1 MYICKDGQK
10 PLEIKLHIMF
20 KRILVMCLMLLP
32 FMEAFAQDNGKI
44 SRKQEIELLRQANKE
59 AAATIGELTEKLA
72 VQVKAMETLVNASKE
87 VETLKAENSRLSAQ
101 LDSTLVAQTKPQQ
114 ENGIVPIALFFEV
127 GRGGLGAKERV
138 NLEFYVE
145 NAIKANPWRIFTIEG
160 IDDGLSGER
169 STQLMMQRC
178 EHVYNL
184 LLKKYGIPAE
194 QVINKGL
201 VSKDSFGSTNLNRVV
216 IIK

>member
-10 PLEIKLHIMF
+10 PQEIKLHTML
-20 KRILVMCLMLLP
+20 KRILVMGLLLFP
-32 FMEAFAQDNGKI
+32 FVGALAQDNGKI
-44 SRKQEIELLRQANKE
+44 SRKKEIELLRQANKE

-72 VQVKAMETLVNASKE
+72 VQVEAMEALVNASRE
-87 VETLKAENSRLSAQ
+87 VEVLKAENSRLSAQ
-101 LDSTLVAQTKPQQ
+101 LDSTIAAQAKPQQ

-145 NAIKANPWRIFTIEG
+145 NAIKANPWRVFTIEG
-160 IDDGLSGER
+160 IDDGLSGEK
-169 STQLMMQRC
+169 STQLMLLRC

-184 LLKKYGIPAE
+184 LIKKYGIPAE

-201 VSKDSFGSTNLNRVV
+201 VSKDSFGGTNLNRVV

>member
-1 MYICKDGQK
+1 
-10 PLEIKLHIMF
+10 
-20 KRILVMCLMLLP
+20 MLLP
-32 FMEAFAQDNGKI
+32 FVETFAQDNVRI
-44 SRKQEIELLRQANKE
+44 SRKKEIELLRQANRE
-59 AAATIGELTEKLA
+59 AAATIGQLTDKLA
-72 VQVKAMETLVNASKE
+72 SQVKAMEELVNASKE
-87 VETLKAENSRLSAQ
+87 IEALKAENSRLSAQ
-101 LDSTLVAQTKPQQ
+101 LDSTLAAQSKPQQ
-114 ENGIVPIALFFEV
+114 ENVIVPIALFFEV

-184 LLKKYGIPAE
+184 LLNKYGIPAE

-201 VSKDSFGSTNLNRVV
+201 VSKDSFGGTNLNRVV